1 LTAAVAPGAT
11 VLDVR
16 AAPDFVRGH
25 AAGSLF
31 VDFDRRVFL
40 PLVRLLVPPAAAIVL
55 VAADEHVAGAAG
67 ALLAS
72 AGYHVTGTLVSGA
85 GAPAALGPVERLPTL
100 GIDALAERLASPAR
114 DFQLVDVRQRFEWK
128 LGHIDGAVLVPLK
141 QLPADTERWTPADEI
156 LLVCEQ
162 GVRSATAAS
171 YLRRRGYANAKSV
184 EGGVAAWA
192 GSGRPLLED

>member
-16 AAPDFVRGH
+16 PVSDFVRGH
-25 AAGSLF
+25 VAGSLF

-40 PLVRLLVPPAAAIVL
+40 PFVRLLVPSAAAVVL
-55 VAADEHVAGAAG
+55 VAADQAVAGAAT
-67 ALLAS
+67 ALLAGE
-72 AGYHVTGTLVSGA
+72 GYLVTDTVVSGA
-85 GAPAALGPVERLPTL
+85 GAPASLGPVEPLPTL
-100 GIDALAERLASPAR
+100 GVDELADRLASPAR
-114 DFQLVDVRQRFEWK
+114 DFQLVDVRQSFEWK

-141 QLPADTERWTPADEI
+141 RLPVDTERWKPADEI
-156 LLVCEQ
+156 LLLCEQ

-171 YLRRRGYANAKSV
+171 YLLQRGYANAKSV

-192 GSGRPLLED
+192 SSGRTLVED